1 MAKLVAKLAITCGIG
16 SFIHVVN
23 SNSKQKNHEGKFAIL
38 IPVYG
43 IILSFL
49 FTILFVQPTLE
60 DRSSRYQERV
70 AFHFLGSG
78 ER

>member
-16 SFIHVVN
+16 RSIHVVN
-23 SNSKQKNHEGKFAIL
+23 SNSKQKIMKASSRTWPSCL
-38 IPVYG
+38 
-43 IILSFL
+43 FL

-60 DRSSRYQERV
+60 DRSSHYQERV
-70 AFHFLGSG
+70 VFHFLGAG

>member
-1 MAKLVAKLAITCGIG
+1 MAKLVAKLTITCGIG

-23 SNSKQKNHEGKFAIL
+23 SNSKQKIMKASLRTCLHVF
-38 IPVYG
+38 
-43 IILSFL
+43 FL

-70 AFHFLGSG
+70 VFHFLGSG

>member
-1 MAKLVAKLAITCGIG
+1 MAKLVAKLTITCGIG

-23 SNSKQKNHEGKFAIL
+23 SNSKQKNHEGKFANL
-38 IPVYG
+38 PSC
-43 IILSFL
+43 LFL

-60 DRSSRYQERV
+60 DRSSHYQERV
-70 AFHFLGSG
+70 VFHFLGAG